1 VKLKPKEDTMKIK
14 ALYTSI
20 WDDET
25 RLTSNCVVNM
35 DTGEYE
41 VLESYEIE
49 GVDLLTDEFVT
60 LPDGRRLEVEND
72 RVILSSE
79 KASE

>member
-1 VKLKPKEDTMKIK
+1 MKIK

-60 LPDGRRLEVEND
+60 LPDGRRLEIEND

>member
-1 VKLKPKEDTMKIK
+1 MKIK